1 MRVPISWLGRH
12 VSLDGVAPDTLSE
25 QLTIAGSEIEHID
38 ALGVL
43 HPAVVVGVITQAARV
58 NDDVRAF
65 QVDVGGRAVSVVSK
79 APNLLDAGPGVRIA
93 VALPGAQVFTRK
105 EGGALALMLVQA
117 RETYGH
123 ASEAVGCSPFELGL
137 GDDHS
142 GVMVLDGGLEA
153 GTPVADVVEVPPDAA
168 ADRVLTIAILPN
180 IARCQSVLGVARE
193 VGAIRSAPAMLEVS
207 EQALGFDPGSELS
220 PTAADPAICD
230 RFATALID
238 GVVVVPSPDWVQRRL
253 VAAGQQPINNVV
265 DASNYVM
272 LELGQPTHAYD
283 ADALPSLRLHVR
295 PSEPDEAFKPLVADD
310 DATPTP
316 LPGGLPLIT
325 SGGVPVAQAGVMGG
339 YETQVSAGTTRLL
352 LESAH
357 FDPIAVRRSQAAT
370 LTFSESSARFSRGTD
385 PAGCERAIRRILAVL
400 AETCPHL
407 VVRGAGLWAPT
418 PLTEPVLELKV
429 TELNAALGMSFTED
443 RVVELLERAA
453 FTVAR
458 EKAGDTLHVTV
469 PTSRQDVEGPHDLIE
484 EVARLEG
491 FDTMPSTMPV
501 EPVPQRPQ
509 PRAVVLRRAV
519 EDALVAAGL
528 QQTLSYSL
536 TSPELEDRLFAGESA
551 TPDRAYT
558 TLLNPISEDRRVMRR
573 TLLGHLVEHARDN
586 LRHRPA
592 VHLFEV
598 GPVVHPEAATDPDGL
613 PAEPMKVAVVM
624 AGPVAPAGLHA
635 DAPRDADFFDLA
647 AAIDGLLAHFHVG
660 ATGRVAAAIAP
671 FHPGICAAITVQA
684 GADAAPVT
692 VGHMGE
698 LHPAVATAFQLNGR
712 RVFAAELYLQPI
724 LDRATV
730 AFHAPGPARFPGI
743 DLDISLLVADDIPA
757 AALVAAARSAG
768 GPLIRGVTVFDL
780 YAGKGIAPGQRALG
794 LRLHVA
800 DASRTL
806 RMEEG
811 EAARDAIVAALDD
824 GFGARLRG

>member
-12 VSLDGVAPDTLSE
+12 VALDGVSPDALSE

-38 ALGVL
+38 ALGAL
-43 HPAVVVGVITQAARV
+43 HHAVVVGVIAQAAVV
-58 NDDVRAF
+58 NEAVRAF
-65 QVDVGGRAVSVVSK
+65 QVDVGDRTLSVVSK

-105 EGGALALMLVQA
+105 PDGALALMLVQQ

-123 ASEAVGCSPFELGL
+123 PSEAVGCSPFELGL
-137 GDDHS
+137 GDDHA
-142 GVMVLDGGLEA
+142 GVMVLGDAIAA
-153 GTPVADVVEVPPDAA
+153 GTPVADVVTVPEDAA

-193 VGAIRSAPAMLEVS
+193 VGAIRSAPA
-207 EQALGFDPGSELS
+207 ALDVAERALDFDPGSDLS
-220 PTAADPAICD
+220 PSAADPALCD
-230 RFATALID
+230 RFATALVE
-238 GVVVVPSPDWVQRRL
+238 GVVVAPSPAWVQRRL

-283 ADALPSLRLHVR
+283 ADALPSLKLHVR
-295 PSEPDEAFKPLVADD
+295 ASGPDEVFKPLVADD
-310 DATPTP
+310 DADPTP
-316 LPGGLPLIT
+316 LPDGLPLIT
-325 SGGVPVAQAGVMGG
+325 SGDVPVAQAGVMGG
-339 YETQVSAGTTRLL
+339 FETQVSAGTTRLL

-400 AETCPHL
+400 GETCPDL

-418 PLTEPVLELKV
+418 ALTEPVLQLKV
-429 TELNAALGMSFTED
+429 TALNAALGMSFTED

-469 PTSRQDVEGPHDLIE
+469 PTSRQDVEGPHDLVE

-491 FDTMPSTMPV
+491 FDAMPSTMPV

-519 EDALVAAGL
+519 EDTLVAAGL

-536 TSPELEDRLFAGESA
+536 TSPEVEDRLFAGTAAPPE
-551 TPDRAYT
+551 RAYT

-573 TLLGHLVEHARDN
+573 TLLGHLVEHVRDN
-586 LRHRPA
+586 LRHSPSA
-592 VHLFEV
+592 HLFEV
-598 GPVVHPEAATDPDGL
+598 GPVVHPEASTDPDGL
-613 PAEPMKVAVVM
+613 PAEPMKVAVIM

-635 DAPRDADFFDLA
+635 GPARDADLFDLA
-647 AAIDGLLAHFHVG
+647 AAIEGLLSHFHVG
-660 ATGRVAAAIAP
+660 ELGRVAASAAP
-671 FHPGICAAITVQA
+671 FHPGICAAVTVRA
-684 GADAAPVT
+684 PDDPAPV
-692 VGHMGE
+692 VLGHMGE
-698 LHPAVATAFQLNGR
+698 LHPAVATAFDLDGR
-712 RVFAAELYLQPI
+712 RVFAAELDLQPI

-730 AFHAPGPARFPGI
+730 DFHAPGPARFPGI
-743 DLDISLLVADDIPA
+743 DLDISLLVATDVPA
-757 AALVAAARSAG
+757 AALVDAARSAG
-768 GPLIRGVTVFDL
+768 GPLLRTVTVFDL
-780 YAGKGIAPGQRALG
+780 YAGKGIAEGERSLG

-800 DASRTL
+800 DPTRTL

-811 EAARDAIVAALDD
+811 EAERDAIVAAL
-824 GFGARLRG
+824 GERFGARLRG